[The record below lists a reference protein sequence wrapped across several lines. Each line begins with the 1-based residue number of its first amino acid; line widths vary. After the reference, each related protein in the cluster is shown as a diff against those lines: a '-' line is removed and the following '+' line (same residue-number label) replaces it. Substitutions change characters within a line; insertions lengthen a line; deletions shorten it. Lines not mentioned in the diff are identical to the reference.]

1 MVKLNDFILYLEK
14 TLSGEQAAPSSD
26 QIRQE
31 MAEVAVPVVKGDE
44 TLYQFLDGETLSV
57 DSVVR
62 YAEMLVA

>member
-1 MVKLNDFILYLEK
+1 MVKLNDFIMYLENS
-14 TLSGEQAAPSSD
+14 LSNEQTAPSTE

-31 MAEVAVPVVKGDE
+31 MAEVAIPVVKGNE